1 MQQTLYM
8 LIYDG
13 FELLDMAGPVSVF
26 STANKLSSHTL
37 YKIRVISVNG
47 GLVASSC
54 GLETQTA
61 KADFNTFNRQDTFLI
76 SGASA
81 SPLGMAINDSKI
93 IELIQC
99 ADKYINRIGS
109 VCSGSFL
116 LAEAGLL
123 KDRSCTTH
131 WIAGE
136 ALQKTAPSSQV
147 DSDALYIEDGNIW
160 TSAGVTTGIDM
171 SLAILAQDHGKKLMG
186 EVARHLVV
194 YSHRPGKQ
202 SQFSQYLEQQLKVTA
217 PLAESLYWIK
227 ENLHLPIRIASLA
240 ELANMSERSFYR
252 RFCAEVGE
260 TPAKYIE
267 QQKMQRAKTL
277 LTEGAKVKTAQLAL
291 GYRSESAFRAVFE
304 RFFGVTPQ
312 TYKNLHCP

>member
-1 MQQTLYM
+1 MLTSLYV
-8 LIYDG
+8 LIYEG

-26 STANKLSSHTL
+26 STANRLSSRPL
-37 YKIRVISVNG
+37 YDIKIISANG
-47 GLVASSC
+47 GLVTSSC
-54 GLETQTA
+54 GLQTQSTTA
-61 KADFNTFNRQDTFLI
+61 KNCTFKNSDTFLV

-81 SPLGMAINDSKI
+81 SPLGVAINDPQI
-93 IELIQC
+93 IEIISK
-99 ADKYINRIGS
+99 ANKSINRLGS

-123 KDRSCTTH
+123 KNRQCTTH
-131 WIAGE
+131 WIASD
-136 ALQKTAPSSQV
+136 ALQKIAPTSQV
-147 DSDALYIEDGNIW
+147 NSDALYIEDGNIW

-194 YSHRPGKQ
+194 YSHRPGNQ
-202 SQFSQYLEQQLKVTA
+202 SQFSQYLEQQLKVTP
-217 PLAESLYWIK
+217 PLAESLYWIN
-227 ENLHLPIRIASLA
+227 ENLHLPIRIANLA
-240 ELANMSERSFYR
+240 EVANMSERSFYR

-267 QQKMQRAKTL
+267 QQKMKRAQVL
-277 LTEGAKVKTAQLAL
+277 LVEGAKVKAAQLAL

-312 TYKNLHCP
+312 TFKNLHC